1 MSDTA
6 GGFMPTTTP
15 MTPPQSSQP
24 APSPI
29 RPLLT
34 TKKRM
39 ERFENRLTQVHRRHI
54 TRFTQ
59 GGYEYSQEFVQDLLL
74 ILNDMPDEMQCLLQ
88 IANVFNENLYGYS
101 IKWDEW
107 NKIFELLRK
116 LDEAFYA
123 KLTAPLETGKRG
135 VDMTEKVRLK
145 SLIERTRMHIVQL
158 PEDGHDDGENEDGED
173 PEVLPQEESDS
184 EDEVE
189 PVKGAMQLAAEG
201 VKQGEAGRVPVECT
215 PGGML
220 DMPSDVNERREEE
233 LEELDDDDDEE
244 DEAELEWEIEVSR
257 VYIKTMEVLGETLS

>member
-6 GGFMPTTTP
+6 GGFIPTATP

-24 APSPI
+24 APLPM
-29 RPLLT
+29 RPLMS
-34 TKKRM
+34 TKKLM

-59 GGYEYSQEFVQDLLL
+59 GGYEHIHEFVHDLLL
-74 ILNDMPDEMQCLLQ
+74 IHNDMPDEMQCLLQ
-88 IANVFNENLYGYS
+88 LANVFNENLYGYS
-101 IKWDEW
+101 VKRYEW
-107 NKIFELLRK
+107 NQIFDLLRK
-116 LDEAFYA
+116 MDDAFYA
-123 KLTAPLETGKRG
+123 KLTAPLEAGKRG

-145 SLIERTRMHIVQL
+145 SLVERTRMHIIQL
-158 PEDGHDDGENEDGED
+158 PEDGQDVDENEDGED
-173 PEVLPQEESDS
+173 PEVFTQEESDS

-220 DMPSDVNERREEE
+220 DIPSNIEQRREEE
-233 LEELDDDDDEE
+233 MEELEEDDDDEE

-257 VYIKTMEVLGETLS
+257 VYIK